1 MVTPIDRDEPVWAL
15 RDRLVAIGTDVLVDA
30 LRDGFASLGSP
41 EPQAGEV
48 THAAKLEP
56 AEFRIDWSRPTVEL
70 HRLIRLG
77 LAWTTFRGKRLKV
90 LAASPVHAGSPPDGA
105 PGDALPGSIVGPRV
119 ATGDGWLELSTVQP
133 EGKNPMNVAA
143 WRNGIQP
150 ESDEV
155 LGVSAS

>member
-1 MVTPIDRDEPVWAL
+1 MRHNHEPVSAL
-15 RDRLVAIGTDVLVDA
+15 RDRLVAIGTEVLVDA

-41 EPQAGEV
+41 EPQSGEV

-56 AEFRIDWSRPTVEL
+56 AEFRMEWSRPTVEL

-90 LAASPVHAGSPPDGA
+90 LAASPVPAGSLPDGA
-105 PGDALPGSIVGPRV
+105 PSDAAPGSIVGPCV
-119 ATGDGWLELSTVQP
+119 ATGDGWFALRSVQP

-143 WRNGIQP
+143 WRNGFQP
-150 ESDEV
+150 GSDEV
-155 LGVSAS
+155 LGVSAT